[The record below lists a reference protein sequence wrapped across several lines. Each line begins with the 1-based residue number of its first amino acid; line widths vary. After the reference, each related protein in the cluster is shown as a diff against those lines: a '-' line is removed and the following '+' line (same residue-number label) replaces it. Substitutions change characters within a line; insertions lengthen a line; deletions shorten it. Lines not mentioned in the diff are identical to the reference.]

1 MPSDYDSELGD
12 DFVRREQEREQYYGE
27 RYETVL
33 GKLKQISED
42 QERTFTVLNTLEKK
56 FDTFEEK
63 FDTFEEKFDT
73 FEEKFDTLE
82 DKIDTL
88 EDKID
93 ETKAASENAH
103 KEIIE
108 RLGRLEQNMK

>member
-1 MPSDYDSELGD
+1 MPTDYDSELED

-33 GKLKQISED
+33 ERLKQISDD
-42 QERTFTVLNTLEKK
+42 QERTFESLNTLEV
-56 FDTFEEK
+56 
-63 FDTFEEKFDT
+63 
-73 FEEKFDTLE
+73 
-82 DKIDTL
+82 KIDA
-88 EDKID
+88 
-93 ETKAASENAH
+93 TKAASEEAH

>member
-42 QERTFTVLNTLEKK
+42 QERTFTVLNTLE
-56 FDTFEEK
+56 
-63 FDTFEEKFDT
+63 EKFDT

-82 DKIDTL
+82 EKIDTL